1 MPVCPACGNFSEY
14 LGIKCTICGQGHIIR
29 EQSKAALQAGDR
41 LLGRCLGKNFAIV
54 HVLGHGMMGTV
65 YEAVHLQLER
75 QLAVK
80 VLRPELVSQP
90 QVRER
95 FKREAKAVAKLNHPN
110 LVKVYDYDV
119 EPDGTSYIAM
129 EFIQSKMLSD
139 LDRNAMSLGECLHLL
154 MQLLFALSEAHRHG
168 VVHRDLKPENLAIC
182 HYPGHPYFVK
192 VLDFG
197 LAKLVENQG
206 KNQLTMAGEVLGTPT
221 YISPEQALGLE
232 NITHSTDIYAFGVMA
247 FEMLAG
253 VPPYDA
259 PTSLAIMMQHVQA
272 PIPPL
277 VTRTGLQVG
286 DPLKAVITK
295 CLAKS
300 PDDRYPTVK
309 DVILALEDTP
319 EVNSLFRNSKA
330 VEVRGLSGGSGGGPK
345 SPDGDDRSSGVLSRM
360 SGWFR
365 GK

>member
-1 MPVCPACGNFSEY
+1 MPVCPACSQYSEL
-14 LGIKCTICGQGHIIR
+14 LGMRCPVCDQAHIIR
-29 EQSKAALQAGDR
+29 EQSVPALQAGDR
-41 LLGRCLGKNFAIV
+41 LLGRCLGKNFSIV

-65 YEAVHLQLER
+65 YEAVHIQLER
-75 QLAVK
+75 QLAIK
-80 VLRPELVSQP
+80 VLRSELVSQP

-119 EPDGTSYIAM
+119 EPDGTAYIAM

-139 LDRNAMSLGECLHLL
+139 LEISELSLGESLHML

-197 LAKLVENQG
+197 LAKLMENQG

-221 YISPEQALGLE
+221 YISPEQALGVE
-232 NITHSTDIYAFGVMA
+232 NITLATDIYAFGIMA
-247 FEMLAG
+247 FELITG
-253 VPPYDA
+253 KPPYDA

-272 PIPPL
+272 PIPPIEPRAGIT
-277 VTRTGLQVG
+277 VS
-286 DPLKAVITK
+286 DSFKAIITK
-295 CLAKS
+295 CMAKS
-300 PDDRYPTVK
+300 PDDRFPTVK
-309 DVILALEDTP
+309 DVIAALEETP
-319 EVNSLFRNSKA
+319 ELQNLYRNSKV
-330 VEVRGLSGGSGGGPK
+330 VEVRSSGSSGHSGAEQ
-345 SPDGDDRSSGVLSRM
+345 SSGVFSRM

-365 GK
+365 SK